1 MDSYLNR
8 GVVIH
13 KQMLVFLFTTLDLVE
28 RISKFKGIKI
38 DVMPKYLK
46 AVAMTTEKPTAEQT

>member
-1 MDSYLNR
+1 
-8 GVVIH
+8 
-13 KQMLVFLFTTLDLVE
+13 MLVFLFTTLDLVE